1 MKKVDLKQ
9 LWKRY
14 FDYIF
19 SYGILNEN
27 VNTIFFHNLGSF
39 DGFFLYRALLKN
51 SIPGCVNT
59 IIDDANKF
67 ITITVTELF
76 TL

>member
-1 MKKVDLKQ
+1 MVNKDLALKQ

-19 SYGILNEN
+19 SYGEAIY
-27 VNTIFFHNLGSF
+27 TIFFHNLGSF
-39 DGFFLYRALLKN
+39 DGFFLYRALLKY